1 MNEGAVCPVSVLL
14 PSGLCLRLD
23 AVQIMR
29 EKEHHTSQTRF
40 DLSKTIEFEI
50 YLSFSPCLDWNLPI
64 LLPVHVIKKSA

>member
-29 EKEHHTSQTRF
+29 EKEHHTSQTRL

-50 YLSFSPCLDWNLPI
+50 
-64 LLPVHVIKKSA
+64 